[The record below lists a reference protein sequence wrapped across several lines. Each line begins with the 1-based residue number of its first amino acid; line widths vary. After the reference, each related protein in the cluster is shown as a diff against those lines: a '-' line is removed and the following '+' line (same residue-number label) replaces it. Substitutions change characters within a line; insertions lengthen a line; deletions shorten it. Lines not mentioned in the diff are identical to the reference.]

1 MFTETII
8 TKKKEDVWVNLE
20 EKKPIYFFIKRMI
33 DIVLSLVGLV
43 VLSPFFIIISILIKL
58 DDKGPVFYKHKRI
71 GHMNKDLYLYK
82 FRSMTTKYKTFD
94 EFYETLTNE
103 QKEEWNQNFKLEND
117 PRITKIG
124 KFLRKTS
131 LDELPQI
138 LNILKGDMSI
148 IGPRPV
154 IQDEVEK
161 YGEDKTKF
169 LSVKP
174 GLTGYWA
181 ANGRSST
188 TYEERIALELYYI
201 DHCSLAL
208 DIKIFFKTIFSVLM
222 RKGAK

>member
-1 MFTETII
+1 M
-8 TKKKEDVWVNLE
+8 
-20 EKKPIYFFIKRMI
+20 
-33 DIVLSLVGLV
+33 
-43 VLSPFFIIISILIKL
+43 LSPFFILISTLIKL

-71 GHMNKDLYLYK
+71 GHMNTDLYLYK

-94 EFYETLTNE
+94 EFYETLTDK
-103 QKEEWNQNFKLEND
+103 QKEEWNQNYKLEDD
-117 PRITKIG
+117 PRITTIG

-138 LNILKGDMSI
+138 INILKGDMSI
-148 IGPRPV
+148 IGLRPV

-201 DHCSLAL
+201 DHCSLWL
-208 DIKIFFKTIFSVLM
+208 DFKIFFKTIFSVLM
-222 RKGAK
+222 REGAK